1 MEKQKSPCLNCQRR
15 AATCHVDCEAY
26 ASWRQ
31 ELDKRKEELQR
42 VMDPEIKRYIR
53 ERMHR

>member
-15 AATCHVDCEAY
+15 TATCHVDCEAY

-31 ELDKRKEELQR
+31 ELDKRKEELKR